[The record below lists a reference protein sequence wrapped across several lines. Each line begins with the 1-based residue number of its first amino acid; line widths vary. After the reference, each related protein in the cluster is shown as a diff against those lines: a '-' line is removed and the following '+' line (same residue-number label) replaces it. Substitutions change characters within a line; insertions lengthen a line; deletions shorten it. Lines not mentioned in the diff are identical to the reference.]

1 MALVFPEVH
10 PRNSSL
16 FQSRIDPSL
25 YNSLFYGTNFTIVVD
40 DRKEAH
46 TMVQS
51 RLMQQNRDEQ
61 RDEIMKKTAGER
73 LQAALEL
80 SDACILLN
88 SAARRALEEKR
99 AVAEA

>member
-1 MALVFPEVH
+1 MGLSP
-10 PRNSSL
+10 
-16 FQSRIDPSL
+16 
-25 YNSLFYGTNFTIVVD
+25 
-40 DRKEAH
+40 
-46 TMVQS
+46 
-51 RLMQQNRDEQ
+51 LMQLNRDEQ

-99 AVAEA
+99 AVAKA

>member
-1 MALVFPEVH
+1 MGL
-10 PRNSSL
+10 
-16 FQSRIDPSL
+16 
-25 YNSLFYGTNFTIVVD
+25 
-40 DRKEAH
+40 
-46 TMVQS
+46 S

-88 SAARRALEEKR
+88 GAARRALEEKR
-99 AVAEA
+99 AVAKA